1 MIQGAVNRPVLT
13 AVGFIVLILLGLFGY
28 FNLPVSMF
36 PDITL
41 PTLMVMTVYEGASA
55 LDVEEEISKE
65 LEDALGNVSN
75 LETIKSDSRENVSI
89 ISLEFTYGTNLDE
102 AANDVRDAL
111 GFMVDLPDDAGDP
124 QLLKISASMA
134 PVIAFTA
141 STANPGIDIKSVL
154 EDRVLDELSR
164 VPGVGSAQ
172 YWGGGDER
180 QINIDISQVKLEQLG
195 VSLMQVTQ
203 VLEANNLNFPLGQL
217 EQGGVEYNLRLSAKF
232 ENLEKIE
239 KVVVGNNNGKKV
251 ELRDIANVSWGVG
264 EKTGYFRR
272 NGQEAAMFGIFK
284 KTDANTVEVAK
295 SVKNRVEV
303 LGKRYPGLSF
313 EVIFD
318 MSEMVEDSINN
329 LINTIAIA
337 IILVLAVSF
346 LLLGNIRASIIIAVA
361 IPVSLIVSFIYL
373 YLSDSSLNIIS
384 LSAIAIAVGMVVD
397 NAVVVLENIF
407 RHREAGETRKEA
419 AIFGAQEV
427 SQAILA
433 STVTTIVIFLP
444 LMLTRGLVAVMF
456 KELAITM
463 PLMLSVS
470 FITAIT
476 LAPMLSSKFLKMK
489 KEKDFSD
496 RFFGRLESGYS
507 GMINWTLSHR
517 GWLLFIF
524 ILVFV
529 GGMYIFKDVPQD
541 FFPNPGSDQLQANIE
556 LPIGTRVEKTNEMAK
571 RVEGLIWK
579 EVPETKSITVQ
590 SGGTGD
596 IFGGS
601 EGSHAI
607 TMYLTIGKTEES
619 KFRIVDELNKKVGE
633 VPGIERVKFS
643 VMGGMFGGDGEGV
656 FGGAPI
662 EVEIIGDN
670 LEAAD
675 SLAEVLKESLVTVEG
690 ISSIEISRKKGG
702 RELWLDPR
710 GSEMYSYGF
719 SAYSVGYELRT
730 AFYGTEIGKFS
741 EEGIEYPIIVRLD
754 DESRNAVETI
764 DNLQLMSMYGVP
776 VHISNFL
783 EPVEKRAALSVER
796 KNKQRMVVLKIS
808 VSAALGEVQKEVRK
822 VVDSFERPKG
832 LTINYAGQVE
842 EQGKTFNSLIFAIL
856 LGIILVYLVMAGQF
870 ESFLDP
876 FIIMFSIPFAFVGV
890 SLAYWVS
897 FQSMSLMGMVG
908 IAMLVGI
915 VVNNA
920 IVMIDY
926 FNILRK
932 RGMNLD
938 EAVKIGATRRLR
950 PILMTTGT
958 TVFGLLP
965 LALSTGSGSTLW
977 KSLGIS
983 VVGGM
988 IVSSFVTLL
997 LIPTLYT
1004 VFELPAKWRRFIRCL
1019 RLLLVPFKKL
1029 YSMLRLK
1036 RRVS

>member
-13 AVGFIVLILLGLFGY
+13 AVGFIILVLLGLFGWS
-28 FNLPVSMF
+28 NLPVSMY

-41 PTLMVMTVYEGASA
+41 PTLMVMTIYEGASA

-65 LEDALGNVSN
+65 LEDALSNVSN

-111 GFMVDLPDDAGDP
+111 GFAFLPDDAGDP
-124 QLLKISASMA
+124 TLFKISGSMA

-154 EDRVLDELSR
+154 EDRVLEELSR
-164 VPGVGSAQ
+164 IPGVGSAD
-172 YWGGGDER
+172 YWGGGDEK

-195 VSLMQVTQ
+195 VSIAQINQ

-217 EQGGVEYNLRLSAKF
+217 EQGGIEYNLRLPAKF
-232 ENLEKIE
+232 ENLEEIE
-239 KVVVGNNNGKKV
+239 RVVVGNNNGKMV
-251 ELRDIANVSWGVG
+251 QLRDIATVSWGVG

-272 NGQEAAMFGIFK
+272 NGEEAAMFGIFK

-295 SVKNRVEV
+295 LVKDRVEV
-303 LGKRYPGLSF
+303 LDTKYPGLSF

-318 MSEMVEDSINN
+318 MSEIVEDSISN
-329 LINTIAIA
+329 LVNTIAIA
-337 IILVLAVSF
+337 IILVLAISF
-346 LLLGNIRASIIIAVA
+346 LLLGNIRASIIIAIS
-361 IPVSLIVSFIYL
+361 IPVSLIVSFVYL

-397 NAVVVLENIF
+397 NAVVVLENVF
-407 RHREAGETRKEA
+407 RHRESGESRKEA

-463 PLMLSVS
+463 PLMLTVS

-476 LAPMLSSKFLKMK
+476 LAPMLSSRFLKMK
-489 KEKDFSD
+489 KEEDFSD

-507 GMINWTLSHR
+507 GMLNWALSRRGRTLSVFIIVFII
-517 GWLLFIF
+517 GMFLFS
-524 ILVFV
+524 FV
-529 GGMYIFKDVPQD
+529 SMD
-541 FFPNPGSDQLQANIE
+541 FFPNPGSDQLQADIE
-556 LPIGTRVEKTNEMAK
+556 LPIGTRVDKTNEMAK
-571 RVEGLIWK
+571 KIEELIWK
-579 EVPETKSITVQ
+579 EVPETQSITVQ
-590 SGGTGD
+590 AGGTGD

-607 TMYLTIGKTEES
+607 TMYLTIGETKES
-619 KFRIVDELNKKVGE
+619 KFGIADRLNEKVGE
-633 VPGIERVKFS
+633 IPGIKRVKFS
-643 VMGGMFGGDGEGV
+643 VIGGMFGGDDEGV

-675 SLAEVLKESLVTVEG
+675 SLAEVLLSALVNVKG

-702 RELWLDPR
+702 KELWLDPR
-710 GSEMYSYGF
+710 GTEMYSYGF
-719 SAYSVGYELRT
+719 SAYTVGYELRT

-741 EEGIEYPIIVRLD
+741 DEGIEYPIIVRLD
-754 DESRNAVETI
+754 DESRNAFETI
-764 DNLQLMSMYGVP
+764 DNLQLMSMYGGP

-783 EPVEKRAALSVER
+783 EPVEKSAALSVDR
-796 KNKQRMVVLKIS
+796 KNKERMVVLKIS
-808 VSAALGEVQKEVRK
+808 VSGALGDVMRNVRK
-822 VVDSFERPKG
+822 IVDSFVIPRG
-832 LTINYAGQVE
+832 LNINYAGQAQ
-842 EQGKTFNSLIFAIL
+842 EQGETFGSLIFAIL
-856 LGIILVYLVMAGQF
+856 LGVILVYLVMAAQF
-870 ESFLDP
+870 ESFFDP
-876 FIIMFSIPFAFVGV
+876 FIIMFSVPFAFVGV

-932 RGMNLD
+932 RGMDLD
-938 EAVKIGATRRLR
+938 EAVKTGARRRLR

-965 LALSTGSGSTLW
+965 LALSSGSGSVLW
-977 KSLGIS
+977 KSLGVS

-988 IVSSFVTLL
+988 VVSSFITLL
-997 LIPTLYT
+997 LIPTLYMI
-1004 VFELPAKWRRFIRCL
+1004 FESK
-1019 RLLLVPFKKL
+1019 
-1029 YSMLRLK
+1029 LK
-1036 RRVS
+1036 RRLSK

>member
-13 AVGFIVLILLGLFGY
+13 AVGFIVLVLLGIFGWS
-28 FNLPVSMF
+28 NLPVSMY

-41 PTLMVMTVYEGASA
+41 PTLMVMTMYEGASA
-55 LDVEEEISKE
+55 LDVEEEVSKE
-65 LEDALGNVSN
+65 LENALSNVSN
-75 LETIKSDSRENVSI
+75 LETIKSDSRESVSI
-89 ISLEFTYGTNLDE
+89 ISLQFTYGTNLDE
-102 AANDVRDAL
+102 AANDIRDAL
-111 GFMVDLPDDAGDP
+111 GFAFLPDDAGEP
-124 QLLKISASMA
+124 TLFKISGSMA

-154 EDRVLDELSR
+154 EDRVLEELSR
-164 VPGVGSAQ
+164 IPGVGSAD
-172 YWGGGDER
+172 YWGGGDEK

-195 VSLMQVTQ
+195 VSITQ
-203 VLEANNLNFPLGQL
+203 INHVLEANNLNFPLGQL
-217 EQGGVEYNLRLSAKF
+217 EQGGIEYNLRLPAKF
-232 ENLEKIE
+232 ENLEEIE
-239 KVVVGNNNGKKV
+239 RVVVGNNNGNLLQ
-251 ELRDIANVSWGVG
+251 LRDVATVSWGVG
-264 EKTGYFRR
+264 EKKGYFRR
-272 NGQEAAMFGIFK
+272 NGEDAAMFGIFK

-295 SVKNRVEV
+295 LVKERVAV
-303 LGKRYPGLSF
+303 LDTKYPGLSF

-318 MSEMVEDSINN
+318 MSEIVEDSISN
-329 LINTIAIA
+329 LVNTIAIA
-337 IILVLAVSF
+337 IILVLFISF

-397 NAVVVLENIF
+397 NAVVVLENVF
-407 RHREAGETRKEA
+407 RHRESGETRKEA
-419 AIFGAQEV
+419 SIFGAQEV

-433 STVTTIVIFLP
+433 STITTIVIFLP

-489 KEKDFSD
+489 KEEDFSD

-507 GMINWTLSHR
+507 GMLDWALARRGRTL
-517 GWLLFIF
+517 GIF
-524 ILVFV
+524 ILVFFI
-529 GGMYIFKDVPQD
+529 GMFLFSFVSMD
-541 FFPNPGSDQLQANIE
+541 FFPNPGSDQLQADIE

-571 RVEGLIWK
+571 KIEGLIWK
-579 EVPETKSITVQ
+579 EVPETQSITVQ
-590 SGGTGD
+590 AGGTGD

-607 TMYLTIGKTEES
+607 TMYLTMGKTDES
-619 KFRIVDELNKKVGE
+619 KFRIADRLNEKVGE
-633 VPGIERVKFS
+633 IPGIKRAKFA
-643 VMGGMFGGDGEGV
+643 VMGGMFGGDDEGV

-662 EVEIIGDN
+662 EVEIIGDD

-675 SLAEVLKESLVTVEG
+675 SLAEVLREALVSVEG

-754 DESRNAVETI
+754 DQSRNAFETI

-796 KNKQRMVVLKIS
+796 KNKERMVKLKIS
-808 VSAALGEVQKEVRK
+808 VSGALGNVMKEVEK
-822 VVDSFERPKG
+822 VVDSFVIPRG
-832 LTINYAGQVE
+832 LTINYAGQVK
-842 EQGKTFNSLIFAIL
+842 EQGETFGSLIFAIL
-856 LGIILVYLVMAGQF
+856 LGIILVYLVMAAQF
-870 ESFLDP
+870 ESFFDP
-876 FIIMFSIPFAFVGV
+876 FIIMFSVPFAFVGV

-932 RGMNLD
+932 RGLELT
-938 EAVKIGATRRLR
+938 EAVKTGAKRRLR

-988 IVSSFVTLL
+988 IVSSFITLL
-997 LIPTLYT
+997 LIPTLYMI
-1004 VFELPAKWRRFIRCL
+1004 FESK
-1019 RLLLVPFKKL
+1019 
-1029 YSMLRLK
+1029 LK
-1036 RRVS
+1036 RRLSK

>member
-13 AVGFIVLILLGLFGY
+13 AVGFIILVLLGIFGWS
-28 FNLPVSMF
+28 NLPVSMY

-41 PTLMVMTVYEGASA
+41 PTLMVMAEYRGASA
-55 LDVEEEISKE
+55 LDVEEEISKV
-65 LEDALGNVSN
+65 LEEALGNVSN
-75 LETIKSDSRENVSI
+75 LQTIKSDSRENISI
-89 ISLEFTYGTNLDE
+89 ISLEFEYGTNLDE

-111 GFMVDLPDDAGDP
+111 GFAFLPDDAGDP
-124 QLLKISASMA
+124 TLIKISGSMA
-134 PVIAFTA
+134 PVIGFTA
-141 STANPGIDIKSVL
+141 STENPGIDIKSIL
-154 EDRVLDELSR
+154 EDKVLDELSR
-164 VPGVGSAQ
+164 VPGVGSAS
-172 YWGGGDER
+172 YWGGGFER

-195 VSLMQVTQ
+195 VSILQVTQ
-203 VLEANNLNFPLGQL
+203 VLEANNLNFPIGQL
-217 EQGGVEYNLRLSAKF
+217 EQGGIEYNLRLPAKF
-232 ENLEKIE
+232 ENLEEIE
-239 KVVVGNNNGKKV
+239 KVVVGNNDGKLV
-251 ELRDIANVSWGVG
+251 ELRDISTVSWGVG
-264 EKTGYFRR
+264 EKDGYFRR
-272 NGQEAAMFGIFK
+272 NGQDAAMFGIFK
-284 KTDANTVEVAK
+284 KTGANTVEVAK
-295 SVKNRVEV
+295 SVKKRVEV
-303 LGKRYPGLSF
+303 LGKRYPGLNF

-318 MSEMVEDSINN
+318 LSEIVEDSISN
-329 LINTIAIA
+329 LVNTITIA
-337 IILVLAVSF
+337 IILVLLVSF

-361 IPVSLIVSFIYL
+361 IPVSLIISFIYL

-397 NAVVVLENIF
+397 NAVVVLENVF
-407 RHREAGETRKEA
+407 RHRESGETRKEA

-433 STVTTIVIFLP
+433 STITTIVIFLP

-463 PLMLSVS
+463 PLMLTVS
-470 FITAIT
+470 FVTAIT
-476 LAPMLSSKFLKMK
+476 LAPMLSSRFLKMK
-489 KEKDFSD
+489 KEEDFSD

-507 GMINWTLSHR
+507 GMLDWALSHK
-517 GWLLFIF
+517 GKLLGIF
-524 ILVFV
+524 ILIFIIGMFLFTFV
-529 GGMYIFKDVPQD
+529 PMD

-556 LPIGTRVEKTNEMAK
+556 LPIGTRVEKTDEMAK
-571 RVEGLIWK
+571 RIEKLIWK

-590 SGGTGD
+590 AGGTGD

-601 EGSHAI
+601 KGSHWI
-607 TMYLTIGKTEES
+607 TLYSTIGETEKS
-619 KFRIVDELNKKVGE
+619 KFQIADELNKKVGE
-633 VPGIERVKFS
+633 IPGIKRVKFS
-643 VMGGMFGGDGEGV
+643 VMGGMFGGDDEGV

-662 EVEIIGDN
+662 EVEIIGAD

-675 SLAEVLKESLVTVEG
+675 SLAEVFREKLVAVEG
-690 ISSIEISRKKGG
+690 ISSVEISRKKGG

-719 SAYSVGYELRT
+719 SAYSVGSQLRT

-741 EEGIEYPIIVRLD
+741 EEGVEYPIVVRLD
-754 DESRNAVETI
+754 DASRNSFATI
-764 DNLQLMSMYGVP
+764 DNLQLVSLYGMP

-783 EPVEKRAALSVER
+783 EPVEKRASLSVER
-796 KNKQRMVVLKIS
+796 KNKERMVKLKIS
-808 VSAALGEVQKEVRK
+808 VSAPLGVVMKEVKK
-822 VVDSFERPKG
+822 VVDSFVIPKG

-842 EQGKTFNSLIFAIL
+842 QQGETFNSLIFAIL
-856 LGIILVYLVMAGQF
+856 LGIILVYLVMAAQF
-870 ESFLDP
+870 ESFFDP

-908 IAMLVGI
+908 IAMLVGV

-932 RGMNLD
+932 RGIGLI
-938 EAVKIGATRRLR
+938 EAVKTGAKRRLR

-958 TVFGLLP
+958 TVFGLMP

-988 IVSSFVTLL
+988 IVSSFITLL

-1004 VFELPAKWRRFIRCL
+1004 IFESK
-1019 RLLLVPFKKL
+1019 
-1029 YSMLRLK
+1029 LK
-1036 RRVS
+1036 RRLSK

>member
-13 AVGFIVLILLGLFGY
+13 AVGFIILVLLGIFGWS
-28 FNLPVSMF
+28 NLPVSMY

-41 PTLMVMTVYEGASA
+41 PTLMVMTIYEGASA
-55 LDVEEEISKE
+55 LDVEEEVSKE
-65 LEDALGNVSN
+65 LEDALSNVSN

-111 GFMVDLPDDAGDP
+111 GFAFLPDDVGDP
-124 QLLKISASMA
+124 TLFKISGSMA

-141 STANPGIDIKSVL
+141 STANPGVDIKSIL
-154 EDRVLDELSR
+154 EDRVLEELSR
-164 VPGVGSAQ
+164 IPGVGSAD
-172 YWGGGDER
+172 YWGGGDEK

-195 VSLMQVTQ
+195 VSIAQINQ

-217 EQGGVEYNLRLSAKF
+217 EQGGRKYNLRLPAKF
-232 ENLEKIE
+232 ENLGEIE
-239 KVVVGNNNGKKV
+239 RVVVGSNNGKMV
-251 ELRDIANVSWGVG
+251 QLGDVATVSWGVG

-295 SVKNRVEV
+295 LVKKRVEV
-303 LGKRYPGLSF
+303 LNTKYPGLSF

-318 MSEMVEDSINN
+318 MSEIVEDSISN
-329 LINTIAIA
+329 LVNTIAVA
-337 IILVLAVSF
+337 IILVLVISF

-361 IPVSLIVSFIYL
+361 IPVSLIVSFVYL

-397 NAVVVLENIF
+397 NAVVVLENVF
-407 RHREAGETRKEA
+407 RHRESGETRKES

-433 STVTTIVIFLP
+433 STITTIVIFLP

-470 FITAIT
+470 FITAVT

-507 GMINWTLSHR
+507 GMLDWALHRRGRTL
-517 GWLLFIF
+517 GLFILIF
-524 ILVFV
+524 IIGMFLFSFV
-529 GGMYIFKDVPQD
+529 SMD
-541 FFPNPGSDQLQANIE
+541 FFPNPGSDQLQADIE

-571 RVEGLIWK
+571 GIEELIWK
-579 EVPETKSITVQ
+579 EIPETKSITVQ
-590 SGGTGD
+590 AGGMGD

-601 EGSHAI
+601 EGSHHI
-607 TMYLTIGKTEES
+607 TMYLTIGETEES
-619 KFRIVDELNKKVGE
+619 KFLIADQLNGKVGE
-633 VPGIERVKFS
+633 IPGIKRVKFS
-643 VMGGMFGGDGEGV
+643 VIGGMFGGDDEGV

-662 EVEIIGDN
+662 EIEIIGDD

-675 SLAEVLKESLVTVEG
+675 SLAEVLKEALVPVKG
-690 ISSIEISRKKGG
+690 ISSIEVSRKKGG

-719 SAYSVGYELRT
+719 SAYTVGYELRT

-754 DESRNAVETI
+754 DQSRNAVETI

-796 KNKQRMVVLKIS
+796 KNKERMVKLKIS
-808 VSAALGEVQKEVRK
+808 VSGALGNVMKDVEK
-822 VVDSFERPKG
+822 VVDSYSIPKG
-832 LTINYAGQVE
+832 LTINYAGQVQ
-842 EQGKTFNSLIFAIL
+842 EQGETFGSLIFAIL
-856 LGIILVYLVMAGQF
+856 LGIILVYLVMAAQF
-870 ESFLDP
+870 ESFFDP
-876 FIIMFSIPFAFVGV
+876 FIIMFSVPFAFVGV

-932 RGMNLD
+932 RGMDLT
-938 EAVKIGATRRLR
+938 EAVKTGAKRRLR

-988 IVSSFVTLL
+988 IVSSFITLL

-1004 VFELPAKWRRFIRCL
+1004 IFESK
-1019 RLLLVPFKKL
+1019 
-1029 YSMLRLK
+1029 LK
-1036 RRVS
+1036 RRLSK